1 MIKKITVNEYQKRY
15 DNMTGVERQVVT
27 DRVGQWLSRYG
38 KMLLRRAEEPEAQ
51 LQNVMQVS
59 GRWND
64 EECRAWEEGAQL
76 LSSFASMADTWLPD
90 RLYGK
95 AAYRSIRRMVKCLKT
110 MGEPDGAMPVAL
122 QGENPVVQGSRFKV
136 QGDKPAGKPTGTV
149 ADKPS
154 GKGADKQHKHNDKGG
169 GAAAPYNQEPKG
181 AAGAATAQT
190 GGTPLKPDAIATGG
204 SSSKFQVSS
213 NDGSAVIPRPRH
225 IDQYVHILPKK
236 TQERAAKYGDL
247 MRGLEEAREN
257 MRRLMTDP
265 MAKNSDR
272 EKWAKTAT
280 SIDTQIKS
288 IRKELDKEWE
298 KAVADGRVTVDD
310 LGNAHVVS
318 GFKVQGSSVAE
329 LTKEQKVRVKQ
340 LRNALRETRGP
351 KEPGKK
357 HDAYVKKWIEKYRE
371 MVSIGGQQVV
381 TEAVEKAA
389 KLYGIDLA
397 KI

>member
-15 DNMTGVERQVVT
+15 DNMTGVERQVLT

-64 EECRAWEEGAQL
+64 EECRAWEEGARL
-76 LSSFASMADTWLPD
+76 LSSFSNMADTWLPD

-110 MGEPDGAMPVAL
+110 MGEPDGAMSVAK
-122 QGENPVVQGSRFKV
+122 QGVNPVI
-136 QGDKPAGKPTGTV
+136 KPAGKPTGTV

-154 GKGADKQHKHNDKGG
+154 GKGADKQQQHKHNDKGG

-181 AAGAATAQT
+181 AAGAKPAQT
-190 GGTPLKPDAIATGG
+190 GGTPLKPADGKTAI
-204 SSSKFQVSS
+204 
-213 NDGSAVIPRPRH
+213 IPRPKH

-265 MAKNSDR
+265 QAKNSDR

-298 KAVADGRVTVDD
+298 KAVKDGRVTVDD
-310 LGNAHVVS
+310 LGQAHVLPDADAS
-318 GFKVQGSSVAE
+318 GTVVE
-329 LTKEQKVRVKQ
+329 LTKEQKAKVRQ
-340 LRNALRETRGP
+340 LRNALRDTRGP
-351 KEPGKK
+351 KEPGEK

-371 MVSIGGQQVV
+371 MVSIGGKGTV
-381 TEAVEKAA
+381 TEAVVKSAQM
-389 KLYGIDLA
+389 YGINLDG
-397 KI
+397 ITI

>member
-1 MIKKITVNEYQKRY
+1 MIRKITVSEYQKRY
-15 DNMTGVERQVVT
+15 DNMDAAERLT
-27 DRVGQWLSRYG
+27 LRERVGQWLSRYG
-38 KMLLRRAEEPEAQ
+38 KKLIRRSEEPEAQ

-95 AAYRSIRRMVKCLKT
+95 AAYRSIRRMVKCLRT
-110 MGEPDGAMPVAL
+110 MGEPDGAKPVAK
-122 QGENPVVQGSRFKV
+122 QGVNTVVQPV
-136 QGDKPAGKPTGTV
+136 GKPTGTV
-149 ADKPS
+149 ADNN
-154 GKGADKQHKHNDKGG
+154 QHKHNDKGG

-181 AAGAATAQT
+181 AAGAKPAQT
-190 GGTPLKPDAIATGG
+190 GGTPLKPADGKTAI
-204 SSSKFQVSS
+204 
-213 NDGSAVIPRPRH
+213 IPRPKH

-265 MAKNSDR
+265 KAKNSDR

-298 KAVADGRVTVDD
+298 KAVKDGRVTVDD
-310 LGNAHVVS
+310 LGNAHVLPDADAS
-318 GFKVQGSSVAE
+318 GTVVE
-329 LTKEQKVRVKQ
+329 LTKEQKAKVRQ
-340 LRNALRETRGP
+340 LRNALRDTRGP
-351 KEPGKK
+351 KEPGEK

-371 MVSIGGQQVV
+371 MVSIGGKGTV
-381 TEAVEKAA
+381 TEAVCKAA
-389 KLYGIDLA
+389 ELYGIDLA
-397 KI
+397 ELEV

>member
-1 MIKKITVNEYQKRY
+1 MIRKITVSEYQKRY
-15 DNMTGVERQVVT
+15 DNMTGVERQVLT

-95 AAYRSIRRMVKCLKT
+95 AAYRSIRRMVKCLRT
-110 MGEPDGAMPVAL
+110 MGEPDGAKPVAK
-122 QGENPVVQGSRFKV
+122 QGVNTVVQPV
-136 QGDKPAGKPTGTV
+136 GKPTGTV
-149 ADKPS
+149 ADNN
-154 GKGADKQHKHNDKGG
+154 QHKHNDKGG

-181 AAGAATAQT
+181 AAGAKPAQT
-190 GGTPLKPDAIATGG
+190 GGTPLKPAEEPAGTVAI
-204 SSSKFQVSS
+204 
-213 NDGSAVIPRPRH
+213 IPRPKH

-265 MAKNSDR
+265 KAKNSDR

-298 KAVADGRVTVDD
+298 KAVKDGRVTVDD
-310 LGNAHVVS
+310 LGNAHVLPDADAS
-318 GFKVQGSSVAE
+318 GTVE
-329 LTKEQKVRVKQ
+329 LTKEQKAKVKQ
-340 LRNALRETRGP
+340 LRNSLRDTRGP
-351 KEPGKK
+351 KEPGEK
-357 HDAYVKKWIEKYRE
+357 HDAYVKKWLEKYRE
-371 MVSIGGQQVV
+371 MVSIGGKGTV
-381 TEAVEKAA
+381 TEAVCKAA
-389 KLYGIDLA
+389 ELYGIDLA
-397 KI
+397 ELEV